1 MENVENNSARAA
13 DKWKEASLA
22 GFQILPDV
30 LLKKQADLGLSAL
43 DMLVLINILQ
53 FWWYRDKRPFPRAT
67 TLARRMG
74 VTTRTIQRSL
84 QTLTNRGL
92 LRREKVTGDGKEK
105 VEYDLEG
112 LVERL
117 RAYAIK
123 DLDYLARI
131 GMREVG
137 DAARPLSN

>member
-1 MENVENNSARAA
+1 METMEKNSARAA
-13 DKWKEASLA
+13 EKWKEASLA
-22 GFQILPDV
+22 GFQLLPDV
-30 LLKKQADLGLSAL
+30 LLKKQADLGLSAI

-84 QTLTNRGL
+84 KTLTRRGL
-92 LRREKVTGDGKEK
+92 LRREKVSAKGKDR

-123 DLDYLARI
+123 DPDYLARL
-131 GMREVG
+131 GMMEVG
-137 DAARPLSN
+137 DAARTLSN